1 MQMKKNTVLQPRF
14 AVTIGDPAGIG
25 PEVAAKAVAKLP
37 KERVRRLVLVGD
49 ASFIEPALK
58 KSTFTGS
65 LTPFDP
71 EKLPPSGAVSLLD
84 TATGITG
91 IKRGKVSAS
100 SGRVC
105 AKYIQT
111 AVRLC
116 IEGKLD
122 GIVTA
127 PINKKSLS
135 LAGIPYPGHTELLAD
150 LTKTKNFAMMLVSP
164 AMKVALLTTH
174 LPLSEAAGRVKRDA
188 IAEKIILIGRLLKSK
203 KPIGVCGLNPHAS
216 DGGIF
221 GHEEEKEI
229 LPAILEAK
237 KAGIRVEGP
246 LPADTIFAPK
256 VRERYGAILAMYHDQ
271 GLVAI
276 KAVSFG
282 NCANVTLG
290 LPFIRTSVDHG
301 TAMDIAG
308 KGKADPSS
316 MIYAINT
323 AFEMAKQR

>member
-1 MQMKKNTVLQPRF
+1 MKKGVKTDPRF

-25 PEVAAKAVAKLP
+25 PEVTVKAIAKLP
-37 KERVRRLVLVGD
+37 KEKARRLVIIGD
-49 ASFIEPALK
+49 AKYVESALK
-58 KSTFTGS
+58 KAS
-65 LTPFDP
+65 LKVTLKPFDP
-71 EKLPPSGAVSLLD
+71 ESLPPLGSVALYDSL
-84 TATGITG
+84 TGITR
-91 IKRGKVSAS
+91 IKQGKVSAE
-100 SGRVC
+100 SGSVSV
-105 AKYIQT
+105 KYIET
-111 AVRLC
+111 AVKLC
-116 IEGKLD
+116 MEGKLS
-122 GIVTA
+122 GLVTA

-135 LAGIPYPGHTELLAD
+135 LAGIGYPGHTELLAD

-174 LPLSEAAGRVKRDA
+174 LPLSKAAGKVKKEA
-188 IAEKIILIGRLLKSK
+188 VAEKIIMLGRLMKSK

-216 DGGIF
+216 DGSVF
-221 GHEEEKEI
+221 GNEEEKEI
-229 LPAILEAK
+229 IPAIKLAK
-237 KAGIRVEGP
+237 KRGIKVEGP
-246 LPADTIFAPK
+246 LPADTIFAPQ
-256 VRERYGAILAMYHDQ
+256 VRDRFGAILAMYHDQ

-301 TAMDIAG
+301 TAMDIVG

-323 AFEMAKQR
+323 AFEMAK

>member
-1 MQMKKNTVLQPRF
+1 MKKSVKRDPRF

-25 PEVAAKAVAKLP
+25 PEVTVKGIAKLP
-37 KERVRRLVLVGD
+37 RERARRLVIVGD
-49 ASFIEPALK
+49 AKYVETAIK
-58 KSTFTGS
+58 KASIKLV

-71 EKLPPSGAVSLLD
+71 EKLPPLGKVATLD
-84 TATGITG
+84 CLTGISG
-91 IKRGKVSAS
+91 IKRGVVSAE
-100 SGRVC
+100 SGSVC
-105 AKYIQT
+105 VKYIVT
-111 AVRLC
+111 AVQLC
-116 IEGKLD
+116 LDRKLD
-122 GIVTA
+122 GLVTA

-135 LAGIPYPGHTELLAD
+135 LAGIGYPGHTELLAE

-174 LPLSEAAGRVKRDA
+174 LPLSEAAGRVKKGTV
-188 IAEKIILIGRLLKSK
+188 AEKIILLGKLLKSK

-216 DGGIF
+216 DGGVF
-221 GHEEEKEI
+221 GNEEEKEI
-229 LPAILEAK
+229 VPAILMAR
-237 KAGIRVEGP
+237 KAGIKVEGP
-246 LPADTIFAPK
+246 LPADTIFAPQ
-256 VRERYGAILAMYHDQ
+256 VRDRFGAILAMYHDQ

-308 KGKADPSS
+308 KGKADASS

-323 AFEMAKQR
+323 AFDMAK